1 MTVAF
6 LQASLSI
13 TTLTKGPCKKWC
25 KSQSIEI
32 FLHLKKESGRG
43 EKVALS
49 VRKEFEVVLIP
60 GWIHS
65 SDEFLIFIITVM

>member
-1 MTVAF
+1 M
-6 LQASLSI
+6 
-13 TTLTKGPCKKWC
+13 
-25 KSQSIEI
+25 
-32 FLHLKKESGRG
+32 
-43 EKVALS
+43 ALS